1 MKRKT
6 RYNTGLAAIH
16 GVKVRAGSADD
27 LGIFLS
33 LYEET
38 AGRNHI
44 RNHSAVHFAALFRPE
59 SDAEVKLLIAERE
72 GVPLS
77 LMLLSSSDDR
87 ASYLYG
93 ASSSNGREHVSTYL
107 LQTTAMMMAK
117 ERGALEY
124 DLFGVAPKG
133 EEHHP
138 LSGLSRFKLGFGEE
152 RLDRMG
158 CWAYPLKKD
167 RAELFSLEERRM
179 PSYHL

>member
-1 MKRKT
+1 MKRNT
-6 RYNTGLAAIH
+6 RNNTGLAAIH

-38 AGRNHI
+38 TGRNHI
-44 RNHSAVHFAALFRPE
+44 RNHSAEYFAALFRPE
-59 SDAEVKLLIAERE
+59 SDAEVKLLSVKAFPYPQCFFPSPMT
-72 GVPLS
+72 GQATSTGLPLP
-77 LMLLSSSDDR
+77 MD
-87 ASYLYG
+87 
-93 ASSSNGREHVSTYL
+93 VSMCPL
-107 LQTTAMMMAK
+107 IFLQTTAMMMAK

-138 LSGLSRFKLGFGEE
+138 LSGLSRFKHGFGGE

-158 CWAYPLKKD
+158 CWDYPLKRD